1 MLTTQYEFSSS
12 ALVFSGRGSA
22 SKTRRHGLRATAA
35 IVGLLFACPP
45 LVAQANEEAER
56 IDEVIAVLHEIMSAP
71 DASMPEALLERSVG
85 IAVFPSTVRAGFF
98 LGGQRGHGII
108 AARDEE
114 AGAWSAPAFLTL
126 TGGSIGLQ
134 VGAQSVDIILLIQN
148 RRGLS
153 RLLDNQFKL
162 GGDASA
168 AVGPVGRTLEASTDL
183 QMTAEILS
191 YSRSRGVFAGGDA
204 GRRDVA
210 GGSRRERAILRRAA
224 RLQGDRARRRDGHH
238 GAGRGN
244 EATGGARHAGG
255 RGRRI
260 EVVRDARSGGACRDR
275 VFSQASPDLVDSSPD
290 QDRAPQDPGAVTA
303 APR

>member
-22 SKTRRHGLRATAA
+22 SKTRRNGLRATAA

-71 DASMPEALLERSVG
+71 DASMPETLLERSVG

-98 LGGQRGHGII
+98 LGGQRGHGVI

-114 AGAWSAPAFLTL
+114 TGAWSAPAFLTL

-191 YSRSRGVFAGGDA
+191 YSRSRGVFAG
-204 GRRDVA
+204 VT
-210 GGSRRERAILRRAA
+210 L
-224 RLQGDRARRRDGHH
+224 
-238 GAGRGN
+238 
-244 EATGGARHAGG
+244 GGATLRAD
-255 RGRRI
+255 
-260 EVVRDARSGGACRDR
+260 RDANERFYGERLDSREIVLDGETGTTA
-275 VFSQASPDLVDSSPD
+275 PD
-290 QDRAPQDPGAVTA
+290 AVTRLREA
-303 APR
+303 LDTLAVADDESK